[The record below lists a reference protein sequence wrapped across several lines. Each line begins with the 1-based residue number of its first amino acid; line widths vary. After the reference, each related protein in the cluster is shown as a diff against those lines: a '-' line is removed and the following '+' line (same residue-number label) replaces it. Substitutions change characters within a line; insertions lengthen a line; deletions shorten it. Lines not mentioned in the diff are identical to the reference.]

1 MKELNKYQ
9 VIISTVAGPTKGF
22 VEAESVKEVV
32 DFIRQE
38 YPNFEIESIV
48 KEYTNKL

>member
-1 MKELNKYQ
+1 MNELHKYQ
-9 VIISTVAGPTKGF
+9 VVITTLAGPTKGY
-22 VEAESVKEVV
+22 VEAEKVEDVV

-48 KEYTNKL
+48 KEYTDKL